1 MDFNKWNVFWSI
13 CFGVM
18 AFMVIAGNAISIVIL
33 STRRL
38 RKRPHF
44 LLISLAIADFLVG
57 LLAIPVYMIVVISG
71 AKLASKLA
79 LDCVDMF
86 TGFASTFT
94 LAIISLERL
103 NAIARP
109 LHHRQLTLWS
119 YSAAI
124 SLPWVLSSFITSF
137 RVLLDFLFITVHQFL
152 TIIIISLSTPLL
164 ISCISYSYIWKKQRT
179 RIRNSFRQ
187 RHETRFSKT
196 VFLITGTFL
205 VTWMPFQILVI
216 VFILCFPCRAI
227 PVSVVFVI
235 KLIQFSNSIVNFLI
249 YCFRMPS
256 YRRSLFAILSHGRD
270 SRKES
275 RAVFPFNENQTTN
288 ITLISF
294 SSLQQLTIH
303 DEREK
308 WLMTADADAAPFH
321 FPLGTH
327 KKKTLKDNKILN
339 HSLLKAMSFQEWKIA
354 RGNTEFRKFFCHSQ
368 WLYSI
373 IEAYNLREKV
383 WCCWLE
389 RNYAIDDFVK
399 KNPLSW
405 FSVDWTYY
413 YFGIVVREDPMQE
426 WY

>member
-1 MDFNKWNVFWSI
+1 MDFNKWNVVWSI

-79 LDCVDMF
+79 FDCVDMF

-137 RVLLDFLFITVHQFL
+137 RVLLDFVFITVHQFL

-235 KLIQFSNSIVNFLI
+235 KLLQFSNSIVNFLI

-256 YRRSLFAILSHGRD
+256 YRKSLFAILSHGRD
-270 SRKES
+270 SRKGS
-275 RAVFPFNENQTTN
+275 RAVSPFNENQTTN

-294 SSLQQLTIH
+294 SSLQQLTIR

-308 WLMTADADAAPFH
+308 
-321 FPLGTH
+321 
-327 KKKTLKDNKILN
+327 
-339 HSLLKAMSFQEWKIA
+339 
-354 RGNTEFRKFFCHSQ
+354 
-368 WLYSI
+368 
-373 IEAYNLREKV
+373 
-383 WCCWLE
+383 
-389 RNYAIDDFVK
+389 
-399 KNPLSW
+399 
-405 FSVDWTYY
+405 
-413 YFGIVVREDPMQE
+413 
-426 WY
+426 

>member
-57 LLAIPVYMIVVISG
+57 LLAIPVYMTVVISG

-79 LDCVDMF
+79 FDCVDMF

-137 RVLLDFLFITVHQFL
+137 RVLLDFVFITVHQFL

-187 RHETRFSKT
+187 RYETRFSKT

-235 KLIQFSNSIVNFLI
+235 KLLQFSNSIVNFLI

-256 YRRSLFAILSHGRD
+256 YRKSLFAILSHGRD
-270 SRKES
+270 SRKGS
-275 RAVFPFNENQTTN
+275 RAVSPFNENQTTN

-294 SSLQQLTIH
+294 SSLQQLTIR

-308 WLMTADADAAPFH
+308 WLMTCCSILLSSWH
-321 FPLGTH
+321 K

-339 HSLLKAMSFQEWKIA
+339 HSVLKAMSTQEWKEIA
-354 RGNTEFRKFFCHSQ
+354 RGNTEFRNFFA
-368 WLYSI
+368 I
-373 IEAYNLREKV
+373 
-383 WCCWLE
+383 
-389 RNYAIDDFVK
+389 RNDC
-399 KNPLSW
+399 
-405 FSVDWTYY
+405 T
-413 YFGIVVREDPMQE
+413 
-426 WY
+426 

>member
-79 LDCVDMF
+79 FDCVDMF

-137 RVLLDFLFITVHQFL
+137 RVLLDFVFITVHQFL

-235 KLIQFSNSIVNFLI
+235 KLLQFSNSIVNFLI

-256 YRRSLFAILSHGRD
+256 YRKSLFAILSYGRD
-270 SRKES
+270 SRKGS
-275 RAVFPFNENQTTN
+275 RAVSPFNENQTTN

-294 SSLQQLTIH
+294 SSLQQLTIR

-308 WLMTADADAAPFH
+308 WLMTCCSI
-321 FPLGTH
+321 LLSSWH
-327 KKKTLKDNKILN
+327 KKKNIKG
-339 HSLLKAMSFQEWKIA
+339 Q
-354 RGNTEFRKFFCHSQ
+354 
-368 WLYSI
+368 
-373 IEAYNLREKV
+373 
-383 WCCWLE
+383 
-389 RNYAIDDFVK
+389 
-399 KNPLSW
+399 
-405 FSVDWTYY
+405 
-413 YFGIVVREDPMQE
+413 
-426 WY
+426 

>member
-1 MDFNKWNVFWSI
+1 
-13 CFGVM
+13 M

-57 LLAIPVYMIVVISG
+57 LLAIPVYMTVVISG

-79 LDCVDMF
+79 FDCVDMF

-137 RVLLDFLFITVHQFL
+137 RVLLDFVFITVHQFL

-187 RHETRFSKT
+187 RYETRFSKT

-235 KLIQFSNSIVNFLI
+235 KLLQFSNSIVNFLI

-256 YRRSLFAILSHGRD
+256 YRKSLFAILSHGRD
-270 SRKES
+270 SRKGS
-275 RAVFPFNENQTTN
+275 RAVSPFNENQTTN

-294 SSLQQLTIH
+294 SSLQQLTIR

-308 WLMTADADAAPFH
+308 
-321 FPLGTH
+321 
-327 KKKTLKDNKILN
+327 
-339 HSLLKAMSFQEWKIA
+339 
-354 RGNTEFRKFFCHSQ
+354 
-368 WLYSI
+368 
-373 IEAYNLREKV
+373 
-383 WCCWLE
+383 
-389 RNYAIDDFVK
+389 
-399 KNPLSW
+399 
-405 FSVDWTYY
+405 
-413 YFGIVVREDPMQE
+413 
-426 WY
+426 